1 MRIWLDHILK
11 HEIGMV
17 VDWSKADKV
26 DYLLVMER
34 SPVKDV
40 EIKVLLKDALTDKI
54 NDREVYR
61 KGIDASYNYKGDNV
75 FDLKSNSSPPAVFR
89 F

>member
-40 EIKVLLKDALTDKI
+40 EIKVLLKDALM
-54 NDREVYR
+54 
-61 KGIDASYNYKGDNV
+61 
-75 FDLKSNSSPPAVFR
+75 L
-89 F
+89 